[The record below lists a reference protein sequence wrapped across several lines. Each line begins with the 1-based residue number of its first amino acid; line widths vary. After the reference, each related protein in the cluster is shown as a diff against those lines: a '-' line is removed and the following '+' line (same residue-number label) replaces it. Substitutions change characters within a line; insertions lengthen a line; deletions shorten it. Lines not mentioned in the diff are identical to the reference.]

1 VQRCTLTS
9 EARTTRTMMPKR
21 RDRSQQNVTRTE
33 GDYTEAGLML
43 WQRHPRIPGPNYSEG
58 IQMIS
63 EDLDAI
69 SGIIL
74 LALGLLTL
82 FGAVLY
88 GAFSVSPILGVI
100 ALGVILTLAGIGLL
114 SWPAQK
120 S

>member
-1 VQRCTLTS
+1 
-9 EARTTRTMMPKR
+9 
-21 RDRSQQNVTRTE
+21 
-33 GDYTEAGLML
+33 
-43 WQRHPRIPGPNYSEG
+43 
-58 IQMIS
+58 MIS

-114 SWPAQK
+114 S
-120 S
+120 